1 MKNEEAT
8 KQFEQIYRDSQD
20 QELQARKRKKQKQEE
35 ELKIKKEDL
44 GL

>member
-1 MKNEEAT
+1 MKQEEMS
-8 KQFEQIYRDSQD
+8 KQFEQIFRDSQD

-35 ELKIKKEDL
+35 ELKIKKIDL